1 MFKIVPGSRIRR
13 GDADAIGAEFQ
24 RIRASGKE
32 LTAETVLDAAS
43 NPRSILHRY
52 ITWDDAEAARS
63 YRLEQARKLL
73 RSVEVLVQD
82 AKGKSGQM
90 RAFYSVRDASGQRSY
105 QPVEFVFSNTD
116 TSAQVMHDAK
126 QQLEGWMARYKRYAW
141 AQTAVPQVLAALKAL
156 KKSRKK

>member
-105 QPVEFVFSNTD
+105 QPVEYVFSNAD
-116 TSAQVMHDAK
+116 TTAQVMRDAR
-126 QQLEGWMARYKRYAW
+126 QQLESWTAKYKRYAW
-141 AQTAVPQVLAALKAL
+141 AQSAVPQVLAALKAL
-156 KKSRKK
+156 KKARKK